1 MAPDTTSTSGKGE
14 VYFHSEFVK
23 KNADGSVMTDAK
35 GLEVYDDAALAAASD
50 ALVKEVASEGFV
62 LIKNNGALP
71 LAKQTKVSL
80 FGQSVDN
87 PVTSGTGSG
96 ATAGSTANY
105 ASAIRNGGLTLNDAS
120 YKFYSEGAGREYRL
134 SVPGMHDSDPFRIN
148 ECPWSVVKAAAD
160 FNTMVDC
167 DAAVVVFSRNGGE
180 GYDLSS
186 GASVIGYDFGE
197 INVADPLKVS
207 EGSLTGNNYLELNGD
222 ERGVLAGLKAL
233 KDEGKI
239 SSIIVV
245 LNSAN
250 AIQLDF
256 LEERICGTDYGVDAC
271 LWIGATGQSGVDV
284 LGQIL
289 AGDINPS
296 GHLVDT
302 YCYDNLRE
310 PSIYNFG
317 HNYYEN
323 FEADYLSKSK
333 AEFKDAWMGQ
343 KFFNVYRE
351 GIYVGY
357 RYYETRYEDMVLGN
371 TTGFDYGKIVAYSFG
386 HGLSYTTFGYSDF
399 AVTEN
404 SDGTISATVKVTNTG
419 SAAGKEVVELY
430 AQTPYTDYD
439 KQNKIE
445 KSAVELVGF
454 EKTGLLQ
461 PGASETVTVT
471 FKKELLTAYDA
482 YGAKTYILDAG
493 DYYLAL
499 GNGAHDALNR
509 ILLAKGADASRM
521 VEAAAPITV
530 TGDVVYHFTQAELDK
545 TTYAVSSSTGAAIT
559 NQFDN
564 ADLNLYENGAQSIQY
579 VSRSDWNGTFDITS
593 LETMKAT
600 SVSLR
605 MTEGMYAELVCE
617 QYTAPAEASSAKMPQ
632 TGVKN
637 GLKLVQFRG
646 VPLDGSIEFGGK
658 TYTWDD
664 LMDQLTQKEMRD
676 FIARGQH
683 TTKVLPSVGK
693 PATSDQNGPSG
704 FSSTFVGGGS
714 GASYPA
720 PCLRAAT
727 WNKELSRRVGELI
740 GEDGLHSNCNGLYG
754 PAANTHRNAYCGRNF
769 EYYSEDPVLTSG
781 IGTEECLGIQSK
793 GIIVYEKHFAL
804 NDSETH
810 REGVCTWANEQSIR
824 EIYLEAFRG
833 ILKKDGGNAHAVMSA
848 FNRFGT
854 IWSGDSNPLMNTV
867 LRGEWGFDGFIVTD
881 ADACDTTT
889 HCTFYM
895 YAPRAVTTG
904 TDLYDGVDNHTRADQ
919 LSAFSSDAYV
929 VTAMR
934 TAVQRALYAVANSA
948 AMNGLGVNV
957 VVAES
962 SPWWQIL
969 IRVLLGVT
977 AAMTIGSVV
986 MWILQSKKQS

>member
-1 MAPDTTSTSGKGE
+1 
-14 VYFHSEFVK
+14 
-23 KNADGSVMTDAK
+23 
-35 GLEVYDDAALAAASD
+35 
-50 ALVKEVASEGFV
+50 
-62 LIKNNGALP
+62 
-71 LAKQTKVSL
+71 
-80 FGQSVDN
+80 
-87 PVTSGTGSG
+87 
-96 ATAGSTANY
+96 
-105 ASAIRNGGLTLNDAS
+105 
-120 YKFYSEGAGREYRL
+120 
-134 SVPGMHDSDPFRIN
+134 
-148 ECPWSVVKAAAD
+148 
-160 FNTMVDC
+160 
-167 DAAVVVFSRNGGE
+167 
-180 GYDLSS
+180 
-186 GASVIGYDFGE
+186 
-197 INVADPLKVS
+197 
-207 EGSLTGNNYLELNGD
+207 
-222 ERGVLAGLKAL
+222 
-233 KDEGKI
+233 
-239 SSIIVV
+239 
-245 LNSAN
+245 
-250 AIQLDF
+250 
-256 LEERICGTDYGVDAC
+256 
-271 LWIGATGQSGVDV
+271 
-284 LGQIL
+284 
-289 AGDINPS
+289 
-296 GHLVDT
+296 
-302 YCYDNLRE
+302 
-310 PSIYNFG
+310 
-317 HNYYEN
+317 
-323 FEADYLSKSK
+323 
-333 AEFKDAWMGQ
+333 
-343 KFFNVYRE
+343 
-351 GIYVGY
+351 
-357 RYYETRYEDMVLGN
+357 
-371 TTGFDYGKIVAYSFG
+371 
-386 HGLSYTTFGYSDF
+386 
-399 AVTEN
+399 
-404 SDGTISATVKVTNTG
+404 
-419 SAAGKEVVELY
+419 
-430 AQTPYTDYD
+430 
-439 KQNKIE
+439 
-445 KSAVELVGF
+445 
-454 EKTGLLQ
+454 
-461 PGASETVTVT
+461 
-471 FKKELLTAYDA
+471 
-482 YGAKTYILDAG
+482 
-493 DYYLAL
+493 
-499 GNGAHDALNR
+499 
-509 ILLAKGADASRM
+509 
-521 VEAAAPITV
+521 
-530 TGDVVYHFTQAELDK
+530 
-545 TTYAVSSSTGAAIT
+545 
-559 NQFDN
+559 
-564 ADLNLYENGAQSIQY
+564 
-579 VSRSDWNGTFDITS
+579 
-593 LETMKAT
+593 
-600 SVSLR
+600 
-605 MTEGMYAELVCE
+605 
-617 QYTAPAEASSAKMPQ
+617 
-632 TGVKN
+632 
-637 GLKLVQFRG
+637 
-646 VPLDGSIEFGGK
+646 
-658 TYTWDD
+658 
-664 LMDQLTQKEMRD
+664 
-676 FIARGQH
+676 GQH

-854 IWSGDSNPLMNTV
+854 IWSGDSDPLMNKV